1 MPSTVEGRPKI
12 GRRDALDGG
21 AEDAVLVE
29 RACAGD
35 RSAEEAIYRRHVK
48 FVAGMVQRLLVNPA
62 ETEDAVQD
70 TFALALEQLPRL
82 REKEALR
89 GWLTQIAISQVHRRF
104 RRRRLL
110 HFLGLD
116 GGDATATLETIA
128 SPDASPDVRSDLAV
142 LGRILREL
150 PVNQR
155 IGWSLRHIEGA
166 SLEEVA
172 SACHCSLATAKRRI
186 SSADKRVRA
195 EVCLSESVVSLTV
208 SRGNNQESEE

>member
-1 MPSTVEGRPKI
+1 
-12 GRRDALDGG
+12 LDGG
-21 AEDAVLVE
+21 AADADLVE

-35 RSAEEAIYRRHVK
+35 RSADEAIYRRYVRV
-48 FVAGMVQRLLVNPA
+48 VAGMVRRLLVNPA

-104 RRRRLL
+104 RRRRLRR
-110 HFLGLD
+110 FLGLD
-116 GGDATATLETIA
+116 RGDPTETLEAIA

-142 LGRILREL
+142 LGRLLLEL
-150 PVNQR
+150 PVDQR
-155 IGWSLRHIEGA
+155 IAWSLRHIEGA

-186 SSADKRVRA
+186 SSAHKRVRA
-195 EVCLSESVVSLTV
+195 DVRLSESIASLPL
-208 SRGNNQESEE
+208 SRVKNQESEE